1 MRKVIGQRLQ
11 ESKSFI
17 PHFYITQQIDVDPL
31 VSIRE
36 QLKNHDIKLT
46 VNDFIVRAC
55 ALTLRKH
62 PAINREFNSVN
73 QSLIQFKTIDIAIA
87 VSVEEG
93 LITPIVRHA
102 DFLNLGELHLRF
114 DLWHKGREK
123 GSYLRKN
130 TKGAHLQSPI

>member
-62 PAINREFNSVN
+62 PAINRGFNSVN
-73 QSLIQFKTIDIAIA
+73 QSLIQFKTIDIAVA

-102 DFLNLGELHLRF
+102 DFKNLGELSVEIRSLAQRAKEGKL
-114 DLWHKGREK
+114 DPE
-123 GSYLRKN
+123 
-130 TKGAHLQSPI
+130 